1 MTHLISLVA
10 LGFLGATSAY
20 VLVLVVGFVRSTG
33 RADSTAAAERR
44 LIDAQVAEIMARA
57 KLERELQELSWNGFR
72 KFSIDRKEMEADG
85 VCSFYLRPHDN
96 KPLPPF
102 QPGQFLT
109 FQLPIPGQPKPVIRC
124 YSLSDSPNPDYYR
137 VTIKKVPPPRDKPD
151 APWGL
156 SSSYF
161 HEQLQQNDILDVKA
175 PGGQFHI
182 DLAKHT
188 PVVLIGGGVGITPVL
203 SMLNALIDLG
213 AKREVWFFLGVPNG
227 SQHAMKAHLEALD
240 RDHENVHL
248 NICYSDPAEGDVE
261 GRDYHHKG
269 HVSVALFKE
278 LLPSNNFDFYTCGPP
293 PMMQAIEKD
302 LREWGVPDKH
312 IHYEAFGPATVK
324 KRAEVQPE
332 DKDAATSAEV
342 KFARS
347 GKTVAWSE
355 ADGSLLELAEAHGVT
370 IDFGCRAGNCGTCKT
385 AIQSGKVDYISEPG
399 EPPEDGS
406 CLACI
411 SVPAG
416 ALSLDA

>member
-1 MTHLISLVA
+1 MAQLISIVA

-20 VLVLVVGFVRSTG
+20 VLVLVVGFVRSSG
-33 RADSTAAAERR
+33 RAEDAAAAERR
-44 LIDAQVAEIMARA
+44 LIDAQVAELMARA
-57 KLERELQELSWNGFR
+57 KLERELQELSWNGYR

-85 VCSFYLRPHDN
+85 VCSFYLRPHD
-96 KPLPPF
+96 KKALPSF

-109 FQLPIPGQPKPVIRC
+109 FQLPIPGEPKPVIRC
-124 YSLSDSPNPDYYR
+124 YSLSDSPNPDYFR

-151 APWGL
+151 APWGR

-161 HEQLQQNDILDVKA
+161 HEQLRENDILDIKA

-203 SMLNALIDLG
+203 SMLNALVDLG

-227 SQHAMKAHLEALD
+227 TQHAMKEHLQAVD
-240 RDHENVHL
+240 RDHENVNL
-248 NICYSDPAEGDVE
+248 NVCYSDPAEGDVE
-261 GRDYHHKG
+261 GSDYHHKG

-278 LLPSNNFDFYTCGPP
+278 LLPSNNYDFYTCGPP

-302 LREWGVPDKH
+302 LREWGVPDAH

-324 KRAEVQPE
+324 KRAEVQPG
-332 DKDAATSAEV
+332 DKDAPTSAEV
-342 KFARS
+342 VFARS
-347 GKTVAWSE
+347 GKTVAWTD
-355 ADGSLLELAEAHGVT
+355 ADGSLLDLAEAHGVT

-399 EPPEDGS
+399 ERPEDGS

-416 ALSLDA
+416 ELALDA